1 MKKVL
6 FICFSF
12 LAVAISAN
20 AQFNS
25 GNMQIMLSQKD
36 DGERDIYLDS
46 CDTSPETAPK
56 VRGIIVQPVNAFL
69 CDGIV
74 NVYFESSFASV
85 SINIK
90 NVSTGEIVC
99 SEQLIIPTNFSLDL
113 VGQDSGEYSL
123 EIISDDLSLEGTFCL

>member
-6 FICFSF
+6 FIFFAF
-12 LAVAISAN
+12 LAIAISSN
-20 AQFNS
+20 AQMIS
-25 GNMQIMLSQKD
+25 GNIQISLAQKD
-36 DGERDIYLDS
+36 DDRDIWNQTGDVCQENIPQARS
-46 CDTSPETAPK
+46 
-56 VRGIIVQPVNAFL
+56 IISLPVNAFL

-85 SINIK
+85 SITIK

-99 SEQLIIPTNFSLDL
+99 SEQLINPTNFSLDL

>member
-6 FICFSF
+6 FIFFSF
-12 LAVAISAN
+12 LVIALSTNAN
-20 AQFNS
+20 SSS
-25 GNMQIMLSQKD
+25 GNNKIMLSQREGD
-36 DGERDIYLDS
+36 RNIFDIS
-46 CDTSPETAPK
+46 TETSPETAPK
-56 VRGIIVQPVNAFL
+56 TRGVISLPVNAFL

-85 SINIK
+85 SITIK

-99 SEQLIIPTNFSLDL
+99 SEQLINPTNFSLDL